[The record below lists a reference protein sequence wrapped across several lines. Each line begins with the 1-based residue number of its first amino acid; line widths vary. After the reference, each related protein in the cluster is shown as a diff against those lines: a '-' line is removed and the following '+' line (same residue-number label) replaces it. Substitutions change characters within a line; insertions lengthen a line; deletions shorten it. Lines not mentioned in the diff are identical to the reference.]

1 MRLIYRRQTQI
12 RTMADKVCACHL
24 IITHASVTE
33 YHGIPPHPGLVQ
45 SADAHEADET
55 RAEGQRIDVR
65 GAKV

>member
-1 MRLIYRRQTQI
+1 MRLIYSRQIQI

-33 YHGIPPHPGLVQ
+33 YHGIPLNPRLVQ
-45 SADAHEADET
+45 PADAHEADET

-65 GAKV
+65 GATV